1 MNSCLY
7 VGQVKHRRFS
17 PKRHD
22 FSYKLFYTCIDLD
35 EMDNVFDDHRLWSV
49 DRANVAS
56 FRTRDHLKAFSLERG
71 YDDTVPL
78 VERVRDYLELSTG
91 ERYTGR
97 IRLLTHFS
105 YFGFRFN
112 PVSFYYCYDDDNETL
127 KMIIAEVNNTPWGE
141 QHCYLIPAS
150 AVRGSDDTGSD
161 NPGSDNLVPDDK
173 TSHVR
178 YFTRKE
184 FHVSPFMPM
193 DIDYDWRFSTPGDD
207 LFVHME
213 NHREGQKLFDA
224 TLRLEQEELTAGN
237 LNTALLRF
245 PFMTLKVVAA
255 IYFQALLL
263 LIKRIPIF
271 DHPVDGRPE
280 NNYPDQDTAES
291 VKTS

>member
-17 PKRHD
+17 PKHHD
-22 FSYKLFYTCIDLD
+22 FSYKLFYACIDLD
-35 EMDNVFDDHRLWSV
+35 EMDTVFDDHRLWSV
-49 DRANVAS
+49 DSTNIAS
-56 FRTRDHLKAFSLERG
+56 FRTRDHLKAFSCERG

-91 ERYTGR
+91 ERYRGQ

-112 PVSFYYCYDDDNETL
+112 PVSFYYCYDDDNENL

-150 AVRGSDDTGSD
+150 DDIASDDIA
-161 NPGSDNLVPDDK
+161 PDDK
-173 TSHVR
+173 SSSHIR
-178 YFTRKE
+178 YFTSKE

-193 DIDYDWRFSTPGDD
+193 DIDYDWRFSAPGDQ

-213 NHREGQKLFDA
+213 NHRQGQKLFDA
-224 TLRLEQEELTAGN
+224 TLKLEQQPLTARN

-245 PFMTLKVVAA
+245 PFMTVKVVAA
-255 IYFQALLL
+255 IYIQAFIL

-271 DHPVDGRPE
+271 DHPVDGRAE

>member
-7 VGQVKHRRFS
+7 VGQVRHRRFS
-17 PKRHD
+17 PKQHD

-35 EMDNVFDDHRLWSV
+35 EMDEVFDDYKLWSV
-49 DRANVAS
+49 DRANIAS
-56 FRTRDHLKAFSLERG
+56 FRTSDHLKAFSRERG

-78 VERVRDYLELSTG
+78 AERVRDYLELSTG
-91 ERYTGR
+91 ERYSGK

-112 PVSFYYCYDDDNETL
+112 PVSFYYCYADDNETL
-127 KMIIAEVNNTPWGE
+127 KTIIAEVNNTPWGE

-150 AVRGSDDTGSD
+150 DGPVSDSLVSD
-161 NPGSDNLVPDDK
+161 K
-173 TSHVR
+173 KASHLR
-178 YFTRKE
+178 YLTRKE

-193 DIDYDWRFSTPGDD
+193 DIDYDWRFNTPGDE

-213 NHREGQKLFDA
+213 NHRHGKKLFDA
-224 TLRLEQEELTAGN
+224 TLRLQHEELTARN

-245 PFMTLKVVAA
+245 PFMTLKVVVA
-255 IYFQALLL
+255 IYFQALIL
-263 LIKRIPIF
+263 LIKRIPLF
-271 DHPVDGRPE
+271 DHPIDGRAE
-280 NNYPDQDTAES
+280 INYPDQDTPES

>member
-56 FRTRDHLKAFSLERG
+56 FRTRDHLKAFSRERG

-78 VERVRDYLELSTG
+78 AERVRDYLELSTG
-91 ERYTGR
+91 ERYRGQ

-112 PVSFYYCYDDDNETL
+112 PVSFYYCYADDNETL
-127 KMIIAEVNNTPWGE
+127 KTIIAEVNNTPWGE
-141 QHCYLIPAS
+141 QHCYLIPA
-150 AVRGSDDTGSD
+150 
-161 NPGSDNLVPDDK
+161 PDDRVSDIK

-193 DIDYDWRFSTPGDD
+193 DIDYDWRFSAPDD
-207 LFVHME
+207 ELFVHME
-213 NHREGQKLFDA
+213 NHREGEKLFDA
-224 TLRLEQEELTAGN
+224 TLRLEQQELTARN

-263 LIKRIPIF
+263 LIKRIPVF
-271 DHPVDGRPE
+271 DHPVDGRPD

>member
-35 EMDNVFDDHRLWSV
+35 EMDNIFDDHRLWSV

-56 FRTRDHLKAFSLERG
+56 FRTRDHLKAFSGERG

-78 VERVRDYLELSTG
+78 AERVRDYLELSTG
-91 ERYTGR
+91 ERYRGR

-112 PVSFYYCYDDDNETL
+112 PVSFYYCYADDNETL
-127 KMIIAEVNNTPWGE
+127 KTIIAEVNNTPWGE
-141 QHCYLIPAS
+141 QHCYLIPA
-150 AVRGSDDTGSD
+150 
-161 NPGSDNLVPDDK
+161 PDDGRVSDIK

-193 DIDYDWRFSTPGDD
+193 DIDYDWRFSAPGDE

-213 NHREGQKLFDA
+213 NHREGEKLFDA
-224 TLRLEQEELTAGN
+224 TLKLEQQELTARN

-245 PFMTLKVVAA
+245 PLMTLKVVAA

-263 LIKRIPIF
+263 LIKRIPVF
-271 DHPVDGRPE
+271 DHPVDGRPD